1 MGWSGGGKI
10 LYPGVAG
17 EDTVSYFHLKA
28 SLYNE
33 NLFGNSAS
41 PVRTMREGWL
51 DTIGPVSYTHLDVY
65 KRQPE

>member
-1 MGWSGGGKI
+1 MEADIRIGIGNLVPHPVMGWSGGGKI

-41 PVRTMREGWL
+41 PV
-51 DTIGPVSYTHLDVY
+51 
-65 KRQPE
+65 Q